1 MNTKI
6 MMSVALVLAVLSG
19 CASMYA
25 KTEEA
30 WGEKKA
36 SREFLRE
43 KALFKERLG
52 GKAPCLLSGLYGF
65 TWDTTERPSAECLY
79 PATRYMYDPYKR
91 VYGQAAQVL
100 QVIQAMPKG
109 FLVKSTGQTCSGSR
123 YVSCYDQASP
133 NVIFIHRT
141 DEQDIVDGAQLNPT
155 ADGFLYEYTGP
166 FSYETTFG
174 SKTVYSFRKL
184 PKGTVK
190 KALDGLK
197 VYNLDQELFADIG
210 AWPELEKAMQP
221 QQEPAK

>member
-1 MNTKI
+1 MKTKRTLGI
-6 MMSVALVLAVLSG
+6 MLVMISLSG

-25 KTEEA
+25 KTEKA
-30 WGEKKA
+30 WDEKKT

-52 GKAPCLLSGLYGF
+52 GKAPCLLTGLYGF

-91 VYGQAAQVL
+91 VYGQAAQTL
-100 QVIQAMPKG
+100 QVMQATPQG
-109 FLVKSTGQTCSGSR
+109 FLVKSSGPTCSGSH
-123 YVSCYDQASP
+123 YVSCYDRASP
-133 NVIFIHRT
+133 NVIFIHKT

-155 ADGFLYEYTGP
+155 ADGLLYEYTGP

-184 PKGTVK
+184 PRGTVK
-190 KALDGLK
+190 KALEGLK

-210 AWPELEKAMQP
+210 AWPELERAMQP
-221 QQEPAK
+221 QQESAK